1 MDRIPTTHTGS
12 LPRPADLD
20 AMLVEESAGRSVPGI
35 DERAHAAVLE
45 VVRLQEEAGVDLL
58 NDGEQGKT
66 GYATYVKQR
75 LSGFDGEADAYSPR
89 RPELEEHPDYAARW
103 NQFRTNTALRA
114 PACTSDI
121 RVRDHEAVKRDIAT
135 LKEAAAAANVAEDRL
150 FMSAASPGVI
160 AHFFPDQHY
169 GSRDAYLAA
178 IADAMREEYR
188 AIADAGI
195 LLQLDCPDLAMSRG
209 NRFADLT
216 LEQFR
221 REVRRN
227 VEALNHALDGIP
239 ADRLRMHLCWGNYE
253 GPHTHDVELRDILDL
268 VLEARP
274 AGISLEASNPRH
286 GHEWKVFEAVVL
298 PAGRYLLPGVV
309 DTTTNFVEHPDLIAQ
324 RLLNYASVV
333 GRERVVAG
341 TDCGFGTFAGM
352 GSVVPTVV
360 WAKLRSQAEGARR
373 ASRELWGAPATI
385 R

>member
-135 LKEAAAAANVAEDRL
+135 LQEAAAAANVAEDRL

-216 LEQFR
+216 LEEFR

-352 GSVVPTVV
+352 GSVVPTV
-360 WAKLRSQAEGARR
+360 
-373 ASRELWGAPATI
+373 
-385 R
+385 